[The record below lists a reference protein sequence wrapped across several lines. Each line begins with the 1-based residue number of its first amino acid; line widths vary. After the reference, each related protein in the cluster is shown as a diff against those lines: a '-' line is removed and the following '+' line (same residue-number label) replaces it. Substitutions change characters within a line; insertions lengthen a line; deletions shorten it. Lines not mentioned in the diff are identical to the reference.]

1 MLRYSSPKS
10 AALLLKRVAAAPLL
24 MHGSVGSGANLARC
38 LASSGGAGAGGNGAY
53 KAVVFDMGGVLIP
66 GPAVVFRE
74 FESRNRLAEGELL
87 RTILSGGDSGAWHRL
102 ETGQLPL
109 EEFSVAFSREIANR
123 AGRPID
129 AAGMLEAMDLAEPLP
144 EMLDAVRACRSS
156 GFRTALL
163 TNNWMNREGASLMPL
178 DARLFD
184 VIVESCKVGCR
195 KPDERIYKILLER
208 LGLPASSV
216 VFLDD
221 IGQNLKAAKALGI
234 KTIKVTSSQQAIR
247 DLESVIGVS
256 LQQTAASSPQVPHP
270 PGTVEVSE
278 RLRLDADRLR
288 SYLAKLFPSESAAE
302 LTVRGFS
309 HGQSNPTYYIRL
321 GQRELVLRKKPPGKL
336 LPSAHAIEREFRVMS
351 ALRQRG
357 VPLPE
362 LFDLCEDSSVLGTP
376 FYVMEY
382 LSGQVFTDVRLPDL
396 KPDQRRQVYSE
407 MIRVLALIHS
417 VDPDSTNLSDYG
429 KRERYLARNIERW
442 RGQYEASVGGDAQPI
457 PEMTDLHKWL
467 MAHLPE
473 GPEPSGVV
481 HGDFRLDNLVFDR
494 DKLQVIGI
502 LDWELSTLGHPRTD
516 LATCLLAHRLDPE
529 WSDKFLVPSLQ
540 PLPDGVPTEAE
551 LIEDYCKR
559 LGLSGGVPDIDFYH
573 AFVMFRFAAI
583 LQGVYKRALD
593 GQSSSAKAKI
603 VGSFARDVA
612 RLGWT
617 VAQRSGLP
625 SQPSHSF
632 SSSASATSGMP
643 VSLSDLRPEV
653 RQLHAKIRAF
663 VRDRI
668 LPLESELNSHY
679 ESQSKWT
686 VHPSIERLKSEA
698 KNQGLWNL
706 FLPVESDPN
715 RLYSPGLTNLEYAF
729 LCEEMGWSVYASEVF
744 NCSAPDTGNMEVL
757 VRYGTEEQKRRWLDP
772 LLAGSIRSCFAMTE
786 PAVASSDAT
795 NIEASICRSP
805 DGSHYVVNGHKW
817 WISGALHPN
826 CKVAI
831 FMGKTDTSAAA
842 HKQQTMLLVPMDSPG
857 VTVVRPLHVFGFV
870 DAPAGHAEV
879 RFDNVIVPAE
889 NVLLGEGR
897 GFEIAQGR
905 LGPGRVHHCMR
916 LIGHCE
922 RAIELA
928 CQRAVSR
935 VAFGKP
941 LAAQGSVQQSIA
953 WSRAQL
959 EAARLLVLKTA
970 HLMDTVGNK
979 KAMKEIALIKVM
991 TPRVATE
998 IIDRAIQI
1006 HGGAGLSLDLPLS
1019 VLYTWSRVLRLADG
1033 PDEVHLRSVAKLELA
1048 PHVAASSSV
1057 RSSKL

>member
-1 MLRYSSPKS
+1 QQKLLYRPSPSASELNILTKSLYILAIMATFSRSSSGGPTPSSSSCWTLIRVSSSVLSRLARVSVPRWLGSSWLKNGSLEKKRISSTFASLNDFLLLMSSWLRHLTLRSVLTNLYRLTEPPSEWLYRAIPGRSTRVRLGKSGASRVISIMFLEMAFLWPEIGESMSQCTSLPCASKYRTVPRHFLSLERMLSCSGHNVTTPLPRGKLTPLMLLGEAQAAKLGDLVEARLDLFGVGLRQGRIHFSNAGLVLQTGRLHPVYIADHWMGLHCWRGSAAKHRTVDPQATGSIAAEISRRLHRLRRRLRRRELRHGGWRLRAQEARSACDAAANAAELIAMRSQIMSDVPETTKLSHELASVCSLAKTPNFISTPTEFVCISSDLVGYWLSPRRSFWTFNRRHQVTMDTLMQICRVSLIKPQDSTGISRELFRIRYQFNAFSVIQSDKGASNTGTGIAMKPTEWQKRILILAKKYPNTESVPASIDYESVYKPAWLHARRKFRIYLFVLVVGIGHVIKMLRYSSPKS

-494 DKLQVIGI
+494 DKLQV
-502 LDWELSTLGHPRTD
+502 
-516 LATCLLAHRLDPE
+516 
-529 WSDKFLVPSLQ
+529 
-540 PLPDGVPTEAE
+540 
-551 LIEDYCKR
+551 
-559 LGLSGGVPDIDFYH
+559 GL
-573 AFVMFRFAAI
+573 FVI
-583 LQGVYKRALD
+583 
-593 GQSSSAKAKI
+593 
-603 VGSFARDVA
+603 
-612 RLGWT
+612 
-617 VAQRSGLP
+617 
-625 SQPSHSF
+625 
-632 SSSASATSGMP
+632 
-643 VSLSDLRPEV
+643 
-653 RQLHAKIRAF
+653 
-663 VRDRI
+663 
-668 LPLESELNSHY
+668 
-679 ESQSKWT
+679 
-686 VHPSIERLKSEA
+686 
-698 KNQGLWNL
+698 
-706 FLPVESDPN
+706 
-715 RLYSPGLTNLEYAF
+715 
-729 LCEEMGWSVYASEVF
+729 
-744 NCSAPDTGNMEVL
+744 
-757 VRYGTEEQKRRWLDP
+757 
-772 LLAGSIRSCFAMTE
+772 
-786 PAVASSDAT
+786 
-795 NIEASICRSP
+795 
-805 DGSHYVVNGHKW
+805 
-817 WISGALHPN
+817 
-826 CKVAI
+826 
-831 FMGKTDTSAAA
+831 
-842 HKQQTMLLVPMDSPG
+842 
-857 VTVVRPLHVFGFV
+857 
-870 DAPAGHAEV
+870 
-879 RFDNVIVPAE
+879 
-889 NVLLGEGR
+889 
-897 GFEIAQGR
+897 
-905 LGPGRVHHCMR
+905 
-916 LIGHCE
+916 
-922 RAIELA
+922 
-928 CQRAVSR
+928 
-935 VAFGKP
+935 
-941 LAAQGSVQQSIA
+941 
-953 WSRAQL
+953 
-959 EAARLLVLKTA
+959 
-970 HLMDTVGNK
+970 
-979 KAMKEIALIKVM
+979 
-991 TPRVATE
+991 
-998 IIDRAIQI
+998 
-1006 HGGAGLSLDLPLS
+1006 
-1019 VLYTWSRVLRLADG
+1019 
-1033 PDEVHLRSVAKLELA
+1033 
-1048 PHVAASSSV
+1048 
-1057 RSSKL
+1057 